1 MKKFKIFNIQNI
13 SMKKLSAL
21 AISLFFLKTAYAFNE
36 TEAIERPVTFVMS
49 LKDGILAF
57 LGSTIGWFAVL
68 ILAVGFAGVIIGI
81 GKTIRDW

>member
-1 MKKFKIFNIQNI
+1 MKKFKIFKIQNI
-13 SMKKLSAL
+13 IMKKLSL
-21 AISLFFLKTAYAFNE
+21 LGIFLISLQSVFAFNE
-36 TEAIERPVTFVMS
+36 TEAIERPVEFVMS

-81 GKTIRDW
+81 GKKIRDW